1 MYIQAQP
8 LGGGGKSFQG
18 EGFFTA
24 ENPAFGATFTY
35 YLKDSLQTRKARRLE
50 AERAASRSGGNV
62 VLPSAAELSAEE
74 EEEAPSIIFTISD
87 SSGKVIRRLTGATTA
102 GIQRVNWDLRYPAAN
117 LAPPPNPDG
126 DDTFGPPPGGPLVMP
141 GTYKVSGAKRVNG
154 VLTSFGQ
161 AQEFQ
166 VVVEG
171 QDKMNMADRQALVDF
186 QTKVARLQR
195 AVSGATQ
202 AANALTP
209 RFAAI
214 RRALLDTPNAE
225 KLMAEAA
232 ALEKRNREILKA
244 LSGDSTLRGRNMN
257 LPASINE
264 RVGEIVGGQRMS
276 TSRPTQTQMDLYA
289 HAASEFEG
297 TLNALR
303 QLIEVDLAKLEKQME
318 AAGAPWTPGRIPEW
332 KDQ

>member
-1 MYIQAQP
+1 
-8 LGGGGKSFQG
+8 
-18 EGFFTA
+18 
-24 ENPAFGATFTY
+24 
-35 YLKDSLQTRKARRLE
+35 
-50 AERAASRSGGNV
+50 
-62 VLPSAAELSAEE
+62 LPSAAELSAEE
-74 EEEAPSIIFTISD
+74 EEEAPSIIFTVSD
-87 SSGKVIRRLTGATTA
+87 SSGKVIRRLTGPTTA
-102 GIQRVNWDLRYPAAN
+102 GLQRVNWDLRYPAAN

-141 GTYKVSGAKRVNG
+141 GTYKVSVAKRVNG

-171 QDKMNMADRQALVDF
+171 QDKMNLADRQALVDF

-225 KLMAEAA
+225 KLMAEAT

-276 TSRPTQTQMDLYA
+276 TSRPTQTQIDLYA

-303 QLIEVDLAKLEKQME
+303 QLIEVDLATLEKQME